1 MSKISVAIVDDHPI
15 VRDGLAAM
23 LATKRTFEIEGKYEN
38 GDYFLKSALKK
49 GRVADVV
56 VMDVRMPGHDGL
68 FTVAELKKHFP
79 KVKCILLTGL
89 PLKAE
94 EEEAKAAGA
103 SAYLPKTTDQDTLAS
118 LIHEVYSGSDAFVT
132 ENDGMAE
139 PVPSLTRR
147 EMQVLNAMSKGYT
160 RDEIGG
166 ILGISGET
174 VKCYIK
180 TIMLKLDATNAA
192 NAVARA
198 FELGLMR

>member
-1 MSKISVAIVDDHPI
+1 MDKIRVAIVDDHPI

-23 LATKRTFEIEGKYEN
+23 LTTKRTFAIEGKYAN
-38 GDYFLKSALKK
+38 GDEFLKAAGEK
-49 GRVADVV
+49 GAVADVV

-68 FTVAELKKHFP
+68 STLADLKKRFP
-79 KVKCILLTGL
+79 AVKCILLTGL
-89 PLKAE
+89 PLKGE
-94 EEEAKAAGA
+94 EEEARELGA
-103 SAYLPKTTDQDTLAS
+103 SAYLPKTTDQDRLAA
-118 LIHEVYSGSDAFVT
+118 LIREVASGSDVFAT
-132 ENDGMAE
+132 EDNGTDEEA
-139 PVPSLTRR
+139 PNLTRR

-198 FELGLMR
+198 YELGIMR